1 MYGLS
6 NGMKNLTSDDLL
18 KSKVKVKP
26 WKFEIEYLRNGMR

>member
-6 NGMKNLTSDDLL
+6 NGKNIFDLRRPL

-26 WKFEIEYLRNGMR
+26 PKIEEHFYSGLQ